1 MCTLTWWRDARGFS
15 LHFNRDERKTR
26 PGATPPEFVTIDGVR
41 ALAPRDGEAG
51 GTWIGVNE
59 RGVAVA
65 LLNGYQH
72 ARHRAE
78 GAFRSRGLLVREQL
92 GAASA
97 RKVADRVRVLDL
109 PIYRPFLLTT
119 FDRSTAFVIE
129 WDGLRADARA
139 LDDGMRP
146 MVSSGYDFEGVAR
159 MRRELFDSLAAE
171 GVDDEML
178 ARFHRSH
185 EPERGPYSPCM
196 HRDDAAT
203 VSYTRVTVDGSEGAI
218 EYHAGAPC
226 ESPPRSRATLP
237 LATAGPA

>member
-26 PGATPPEFVTIDGVR
+26 PASTPPELVTIDGVR

-59 RGVAVA
+59 RGVALA

-78 GAFRSRGLLVREQL
+78 GAFRSRGLLVHEQL

-97 RKVADRVRVLDL
+97 REVADRVRKLDL
-109 PIYRPFLLTT
+109 SIYRPFLLTA
-119 FDRSTAFVIE
+119 FDRVTAFVIE

-146 MVSSGYDFEGVAR
+146 IVSSGYDYEGVAR
-159 MRRELFDSLAAE
+159 TRRELFDSLAVQ
-171 GVDDEML
+171 GVDDTML
-178 ARFHRSH
+178 ARFHRAH

-203 VSYTRVTVDGSEGAI
+203 VSYTRVSVGDRQGAI
-218 EYHAGAPC
+218 EHHAGAPC
-226 ESPPRSRATLP
+226 ESPPRSQSTLP
-237 LATAGPA
+237 LASAGSA